1 MKYRTGVG
9 ILLLVACVVSYWLGS
24 RSWSNPFGDT
34 NAVVLQIQRLNHLVT
49 VRYTVEK
56 VVAIEEPRPLMTSER
71 LLLVVQARIEA
82 GVDLSQLKEADVE
95 RRADGTVAIRL
106 PPAQIL
112 NAAIEEKQT
121 RVWDRQKSWW
131 TPWIPFDPMMEQRA
145 RIMGLEAAKKAA
157 IEGGILKQAD
167 ASAESSIRSLL
178 GLAGVTK
185 VVVIK
190 WSS

>member
-1 MKYRTGVG
+1 MKRRTVIGVF
-9 ILLLVACVVSYWLGS
+9 LLVACISYWLGS
-24 RSWSNPFGDT
+24 RQWSNPFGDT
-34 NAVVLQIQRLNHLVT
+34 NAVVVQIRQLNQLVT

-56 VVAIEEPRPLMTSER
+56 VVAIEEPRPLLTAEK
-71 LLLVVQARIEA
+71 LLLVLQARIEA
-82 GVDLSQLKEADVE
+82 GVDLSQLKPGDVE
-95 RRADGTVAIRL
+95 RRSDGTVAIRI
-106 PPAQIL
+106 PAAQIL

-145 RIMGLEAAKKAA
+145 RIIGLDAAKAAA
-157 IEGGILKQAD
+157 IEGGILRQAD
-167 ASAESSIRSLL
+167 ASAEASIRSLL

-190 WSS
+190 WTS